1 MKQGKEK
8 RRMKQ
13 GTLGTLIAV
22 TIMCGTVV
30 AACGPVER
38 PPIKIGVEGPMTGEW
53 AYEGEGFRR
62 AVLLLADEINEE
74 GGLLDGRTVEV
85 VVGDDRGDPEEA
97 RRVARRL
104 IEEGVVAVVGAYN
117 SDATEASSEVYDA
130 AGVLQITPSSTAIRL
145 TEKGYTR
152 FFRTCF
158 CDDSQGEFAAELM
171 IRTLGKQRVALVHDN
186 TVYAKGLAE
195 WAQRYT
201 EELNGEVVLFTA
213 ITPGQ
218 RDFTTLLEQLEASA
232 AEVLYFTGYYPEGGL
247 LVKQMKETGLTDIQF
262 IGGDAVNN
270 PEFVAIA
277 GIEAASGTLVTSAA
291 LIEDL
296 RYPETTQ
303 FVAGYEE
310 AYGERPM
317 SAWTLAAADG
327 FRLIQHAI
335 AETSSTDPAVLAEF
349 LRTLEGFPGITGPI
363 VGYDEKG
370 DRQGI
375 GIVAY
380 IVNEEG
386 NLVLYQP

>member
-1 MKQGKEK
+1 MK
-8 RRMKQ
+8 R
-13 GTLGTLIAV
+13 GTPGALIAV

-30 AACGPVER
+30 AACGPVEK

-53 AYEGEGFRR
+53 VYEGEGFRR

-97 RRVARRL
+97 RRVASRL

-171 IRTLGKQRVALVHDN
+171 IRTLGKQHIALVHDN

-195 WAQRYT
+195 WAQRYA

-277 GIEAASGTLVTSAA
+277 GIEAASGALVTSAA

-327 FRLIQHAI
+327 FRLITHAI
-335 AETSSTDPAVLAEF
+335 AETSSTDPTVLAEF
-349 LRTLEGFPGITGPI
+349 LRTLEDFPGITGPI

>member
-1 MKQGKEK
+1 MK
-8 RRMKQ
+8 R
-13 GTLGTLIAV
+13 GTPGALIAV

-30 AACGPVER
+30 AACGPVEK

-53 AYEGEGFRR
+53 VYEGEGFRR

-97 RRVARRL
+97 RRVASRL

-152 FFRTCF
+152 VFRTCF

-171 IRTLGKQRVALVHDN
+171 IRTLGKQHIALVHDN

-195 WAQRYT
+195 WAQRYA

-247 LVKQMKETGLTDIQF
+247 LVKQMKETGLKDIQF

-277 GIEAASGTLVTSAA
+277 GIEAASGALVTSAA

-327 FRLIQHAI
+327 FRLITHAI
-335 AETSSTDPAVLAEF
+335 AETSSTDPTVLAEF
-349 LRTLEGFPGITGPI
+349 LRTLEDFPGITGPI

>member
-1 MKQGKEK
+1 
-8 RRMKQ
+8 MKQ
-13 GTLGTLIAV
+13 GTHGILLAV
-22 TIMCGTVV
+22 AIICGTVV
-30 AACGPVER
+30 TACGPVEK

-62 AVLLLADEINEE
+62 AVLLLADQVNEA
-74 GGLLDGRTVEV
+74 GGLLDGRPVEV

-97 RRVARRL
+97 RRVAQRL
-104 IEEGVVAVVGAYN
+104 IEEDVVAVVGAYN
-117 SDATEASSEVYDA
+117 SDASEAASEVYDA

-171 IRTLGKQRVALVHDN
+171 IRTLGKQRIALVHDN

-195 WAQRYT
+195 WAQRYA
-201 EELNGEVVLFTA
+201 EELDGEVVLFTA

-218 RDFTTLLEQLEASA
+218 RDFTALLEQLEAST

-277 GIEAASGTLVTSAA
+277 GTEAASGALVTSAA

-327 FRLIQHAI
+327 FRLVKHAI
-335 AETSSTDPAVLAEF
+335 AETSSTDPTVLAEF
-349 LRTLEGFPGITGPI
+349 LRTLEDFPGITGPI

>member
-1 MKQGKEK
+1 
-8 RRMKQ
+8 
-13 GTLGTLIAV
+13 
-22 TIMCGTVV
+22 
-30 AACGPVER
+30 
-38 PPIKIGVEGPMTGEW
+38 MTGEW

-62 AVLLLADEINEE
+62 AAFLLADQVNEE
-74 GGLLDGRTVEV
+74 GGLLDGRLVEV

-104 IEEGVVAVVGAYN
+104 IEEDVVAVVGAYN
-117 SDATEASSEVYDA
+117 SDATEAASEVYDA

-158 CDDSQGEFAAELM
+158 CDDSQGEFAAKLM
-171 IRTLGKQRVALVHDN
+171 IHTLGKQRVALVHDN

-195 WAQRYT
+195 WAQRYA

-232 AEVLYFTGYYPEGGL
+232 AEALYFTGYYPEGGL

-277 GIEAASGTLVTSAA
+277 GIEAASGALVTSAA

-335 AETSSTDPAVLAEF
+335 AETSSTDPTVLAEF
-349 LRTLEGFPGITGPI
+349 LRTLEDFPGITGPI
-363 VGYDEKG
+363 VDYDEKG

>member
-1 MKQGKEK
+1 
-8 RRMKQ
+8 MKQ
-13 GTLGTLIAV
+13 GTHGILLAV
-22 TIMCGTVV
+22 AIICGTVV
-30 AACGPVER
+30 TACGPVEK

-62 AVLLLADEINEE
+62 AVLLLADQVNEA
-74 GGLLDGRTVEV
+74 GGLLDGRPVEV
-85 VVGDDRGDPEEA
+85 IVGDDRGDPEEA
-97 RRVARRL
+97 RRVAQRL
-104 IEEGVVAVVGAYN
+104 IEEDVVAVVGAYN
-117 SDATEASSEVYDA
+117 SDASEAASEVYDA

-171 IRTLGKQRVALVHDN
+171 IRTLGKQRIALVHDN

-195 WAQRYT
+195 WAQRYA
-201 EELNGEVVLFTA
+201 EELDGEVVLFTA

-218 RDFTTLLEQLEASA
+218 RDFTALLEQLEAST

-277 GIEAASGTLVTSAA
+277 GTEAASGALVTSAA

-335 AETSSTDPAVLAEF
+335 AETSSTDPTVLAEF
-349 LRTLEGFPGITGPI
+349 LRTLEDFPGITGPI

-386 NLVLYQP
+386 NLVLYQS

>member
-1 MKQGKEK
+1 
-8 RRMKQ
+8 MKQ
-13 GTLGTLIAV
+13 GTPGILLAV
-22 TIMCGTVV
+22 TIICGTVV
-30 AACGPVER
+30 TACGPVEK
-38 PPIKIGVEGPMTGEW
+38 PAIKIGVEGPMTGEW
-53 AYEGEGFRR
+53 AYEGKGFRR
-62 AVLLLADEINEE
+62 AAFLLADQVNEE
-74 GGLLDGRTVEV
+74 GGLLDGRLVEV

-104 IEEGVVAVVGAYN
+104 IEEDVVAVVGAYN
-117 SDATEASSEVYDA
+117 SDATEAASEVYDA
-130 AGVLQITPSSTAIRL
+130 AGILQITPSSTAIRL
-145 TEKGYTR
+145 TDKGYTR

-171 IRTLGKQRVALVHDN
+171 VRTLGKQHIALVHDN

-195 WAQRYT
+195 WAQHYI
-201 EELNGEVVLFTA
+201 EELNGEAGIEAAVVLFTA

-218 RDFTTLLEQLEASA
+218 RDFTALLEQLEAST

-270 PEFVAIA
+270 PEFVATT
-277 GIEAASGTLVTSAA
+277 GPEAASGALVTSAA

-296 RYPETTQ
+296 RYPETVQ
-303 FVAGYEE
+303 FVAAYEE

-327 FRLIQHAI
+327 FRLVEHAI
-335 AETSSTDPAVLAEF
+335 AETSSTDPATLAEF
-349 LRTLEGFPGITGPI
+349 LRTLEDFPGITGPI

-370 DRQGI
+370 NRQGI

-386 NLVLYQP
+386 RRVLYQP

>member
-1 MKQGKEK
+1 MK
-8 RRMKQ
+8 R
-13 GTLGTLIAV
+13 GTPGILLAVSIIFGTIV
-22 TIMCGTVV
+22 T
-30 AACGPVER
+30 ACGPIEK

-53 AYEGEGFRR
+53 AYEGKGFRR
-62 AVLLLADEINEE
+62 AAFLLADQVNEE
-74 GGLLDGRTVEV
+74 GGLLDGRLVEV

-97 RRVARRL
+97 QRVARRL

-117 SDATEASSEVYDA
+117 SDATEAASEVYDA

-145 TEKGYTR
+145 TEKEYTR

-171 IRTLGKQRVALVHDN
+171 VRTLGKQRIALVHDN
-186 TVYAKGLAE
+186 TIYAKGLAE
-195 WAQRYT
+195 WAQRYI

-218 RDFTTLLEQLEASA
+218 RDFAALLEQLEASA
-232 AEVLYFTGYYPEGGL
+232 AEVLYFTGYYPEAGL
-247 LVKQMKETGLTDIQF
+247 LVKQMKENGLTDIQF

-270 PEFVAIA
+270 PEFVAAA
-277 GIEAASGTLVTSAA
+277 GPEAASGALVTSAA

-296 RYPETTQ
+296 RYPETAQ
-303 FVAGYEE
+303 FVAAYEE

-327 FRLIQHAI
+327 FQLVKHAI
-335 AETSSTDPAVLAEF
+335 AETSSTDPATLAEF
-349 LRTLEGFPGITGPI
+349 LRALEDFPGITGPI

-386 NLVLYQP
+386 NRVLYQP

>member
-1 MKQGKEK
+1 
-8 RRMKQ
+8 MKQ

-171 IRTLGKQRVALVHDN
+171 IRTLGKQHIALVHDN

-195 WAQRYT
+195 WAQRYA

-277 GIEAASGTLVTSAA
+277 GIEAASGALLTSAA

-363 VGYDEKG
+363 VGYDERG

-380 IVNEEG
+380 VVNEEG